1 MGDVSIRELRNDGGS
16 VVERVLAGE
25 LVTVTRG
32 GNPVAQLRPVT
43 PAPLSAATVLER
55 WRNLPHLDLA
65 AVRADVEQL
74 LDVDL

>member
-25 LVTVTRG
+25 LVTVTG
-32 GNPVAQLRPVT
+32 GGTPVAQLRPVT
-43 PAPLSAATVLER
+43 QAPLPAATVLER
-55 WRNLPHLDLA
+55 WRNVPRLDLA
-65 AVRADVEQL
+65 AVRADVEEL